1 MDPDL
6 VRQQAEE
13 EAAHRLLSRRDLPPD
28 MRVEPVLPMG
38 RAAEAR
44 GPAWTTAPVYQSS
57 AETATATAFAAAG
70 WRTALG
76 IAASCVLGVTVGL
89 VGGIMLGVKLQL
101 VPGQGAMIG
110 AAAGFVIGWQVVA
123 GALVR
128 HGSLTRWRA
137 FGAGFRTALLILLI
151 MAAAMFV
158 APHYIGPHK
167 AANVPFDIGVFWK
180 SVAAG
185 AMVAL
190 ILGGVVLR
198 GAMRHAAVAR

>member
-13 EAAHRLLSRRDLPPD
+13 EAAHRHLSRRDLPPD
-28 MRVEPVLPMG
+28 MRVEPVLPMP
-38 RAAEAR
+38 RAADAR
-44 GPAWTTAPVYQSS
+44 GAWAATPVYQSS
-57 AETATATAFAAAG
+57 STTATAFAAAG
-70 WRTALG
+70 WSMALG

-101 VPGQGAMIG
+101 VPGQGALIG
-110 AAAGFVIGWQVVA
+110 AAAGFFIGWQVVA

-128 HGSLTRWRA
+128 HGSLTRWQA
-137 FGAGFRTALLILLI
+137 HSAGFRAALLILLI
-151 MAAAMFV
+151 MAAAMFI
-158 APHYIGPHK
+158 APHYVGPPK
-167 AANVPFDIGVFWK
+167 AAKAAFDVAVFWK

-185 AMVAL
+185 AMLAL

-198 GAMRHAAVAR
+198 SAMRDAAPAR